1 MTQQETQQL
10 LADLRELIADR
21 EREGIRGLAER
32 VGPHEWAELIPELE
46 QREIATLI
54 EWLPDSD
61 IPELLADI
69 EPEQAAVDPAHSRPR
84 HGGRRSRGHGA
95 RRRRGRHRRAVGV

>member
-32 VGPHEWAELIPELE
+32 VGPSEWAELIPELD
-46 QREIATLI
+46 QREIARLL

-61 IPELLADI
+61 ITELLEEL
-69 EPEQAAVDPAHSRPR
+69 EPGQAAVVLRTPAHERRPTFSKKWR
-84 HGGRRSRGHGA
+84 PTTRRMSSASFGR
-95 RRRRGRHRRAVGV
+95 